1 MCRLPL
7 SFITIL
13 VVTAITLDATPNQRK
28 VFDTNAI
35 DKEIGVEGETKGDVY
50 RSVIAPY

>member
-1 MCRLPL
+1 MPL
-7 SFITIL
+7 TLVVYHIL
-13 VVTAITLDATPNQRK
+13 VVTATTLGATPNQGK

-35 DKEIGVEGETKGDVY
+35 AKEIGVEGETKGDVY